1 MKLVYFL
8 SQVRMAAVP
17 KLGEDQ
23 ENNQIITFI
32 NEDFYHMITYMCK
45 GMMTWLHFIPGEKQA
60 EELGA
65 SLAAELMFYAVA
77 SAVLANEVDVVIRI
91 TILIINNRDSGG
103 QRYHLHHNLQI
114 AKHKRRELE
123 EEELLEQERE
133 EMLEQVEM
141 MDMIEMM
148 EREEMVEQVEESWS
162 GSPFSG
168 ILNDH
173 DSVTILILRWF
184 FSM

>member
-1 MKLVYFL
+1 
-8 SQVRMAAVP
+8 
-17 KLGEDQ
+17 
-23 ENNQIITFI
+23 
-32 NEDFYHMITYMCK
+32 MCK
-45 GMMTWLHFIPGEKQA
+45 DMITWLHFIPGEKQA

-91 TILIINNRDSGG
+91 TILIITNRHCGGHWPLATG

-141 MDMIEMM
+141 MEMM
-148 EREEMVEQVEESWS
+148 ELLEQEREEMMEQVEESWS

-168 ILNDH
+168 ILNDP

>member
-1 MKLVYFL
+1 MKSVYFL

-32 NEDFYHMITYMCK
+32 NEDFYHMITYRWKDMI
-45 GMMTWLHFIPGEKQA
+45 TWLHFLPGEKQA

-91 TILIINNRDSGG
+91 TILIINNRGCGG

-133 EMLEQVEM
+133 EMVEQVEM
-141 MDMIEMM
+141 MEMM
-148 EREEMVEQVEESWS
+148 KLLEQ
-162 GSPFSG
+162 
-168 ILNDH
+168 
-173 DSVTILILRWF
+173 
-184 FSM
+184 